1 MKRPSLSDTHDRNTM
16 KRVLLAVFVL
26 IMSLDDLSAQDH
38 KPTTSWPYLYAD
50 FRQGELKK
58 NVGAPIEGTYNI
70 HLHLGTLHFIED
82 GMIREALSTEIFS
95 VKIGMDY
102 YANVGGTMMKVL
114 ARSDNGFVAQE
125 VLADMAALN
134 ATGGAYGSSS
144 SSIATQALSSME
156 GIGGTRSNMNHM
168 ELKNSKDE
176 GQILPVIEKLY
187 LVMPDMV
194 IYAARKDVYEID
206 GTDRK
211 ALNAFI
217 KENKIRWKDPQ
228 SLIRLLDYIYINRS
242 L

>member
-1 MKRPSLSDTHDRNTM
+1 MR
-16 KRVLLAVFVL
+16 RVIFAVFVL
-26 IMSLDDLSAQDH
+26 ILSLDDLSAQIH

-70 HLHLGTLHFIED
+70 HIHLGTLHFIED
-82 GMIREALSTEIFS
+82 GMIREALSTEVFS

-102 YANVGGTMMKVL
+102 YANVGGTMMRVL
-114 ARSDNGFVAQE
+114 SRSDNGFVAQE
-125 VLADMAALN
+125 VLVDMAALN
-134 ATGGAYGSSS
+134 STGGAYGSSS
-144 SSIATQALSSME
+144 NSIATQALSSME

-176 GQILPVIEKLY
+176 GQILPVKEKTY
-187 LVMPDMV
+187 LVFPGMV
-194 IYAARKDVYEID
+194 VYAAKKDVLEID
-206 GTDRK
+206 GIDRK
-211 ALNAFI
+211 AVSAFI

-228 SLIRLLDYIYINRS
+228 SLQVLMDYLSSI